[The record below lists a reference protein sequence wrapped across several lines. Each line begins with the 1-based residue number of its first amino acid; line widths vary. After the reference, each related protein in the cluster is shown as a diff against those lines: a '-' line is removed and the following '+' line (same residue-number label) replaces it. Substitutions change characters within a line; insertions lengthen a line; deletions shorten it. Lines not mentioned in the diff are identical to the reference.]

1 MIMFTCIKKFLKKS
15 GMTRSVMEMYA
26 RNIIKETCNLVLPS
40 KTE

>member
-1 MIMFTCIKKFLKKS
+1 MIIFTSIKKFLKKS
-15 GMTRSVMEMYA
+15 GTTRYVMEMYA